1 MTTCL
6 MLVITKLNTQTHDRL
21 GAAQG
26 QPQSSAPGAHCLAQG
41 HNGSRWRPGTRD
53 TRNPLVAGSLA
64 YIFMSA
70 LEFPLARQLLSF
82 PVPTKAR
89 W

>member
-1 MTTCL
+1 MYNDYL
-6 MLVITKLNTQTHDRL
+6 SYVGHITRLNTQTHDRL

-26 QPQSSAPGAHCLAQG
+26 LAQR
-41 HNGSRWRPGTRD
+41 HNGSRWRLGTRD

-70 LEFPLARQLLSF
+70 LGFPLARQLLSF
-82 PVPTKAR
+82 PIPTKAR